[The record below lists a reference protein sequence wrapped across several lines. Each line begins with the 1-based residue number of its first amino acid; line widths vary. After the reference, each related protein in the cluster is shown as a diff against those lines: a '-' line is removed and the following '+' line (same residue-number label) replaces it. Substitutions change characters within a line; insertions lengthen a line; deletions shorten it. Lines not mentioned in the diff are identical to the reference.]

1 MVCFNSFLR
10 KLKFYFKKF
19 LVSQF
24 IFIPHKD
31 MKPPPSALG
40 AGELMNLEL
49 IYFLGAISLRGNLEL
64 VFLKIII

>member
-1 MVCFNSFLR
+1 
-10 KLKFYFKKF
+10 
-19 LVSQF
+19 
-24 IFIPHKD
+24 